1 MQGST
6 FFIHFHLNYYILT
19 KKHLKHLQILVRKLQ
34 LILMCSYFIYFK
46 PLQFSPFLGFD
57 ICLIFNVV
65 FFPWLAGFSF
75 ISYHLKYICSIW
87 ISNWKMEVS
96 CHGFRTDLRLEF
108 FLFFWII
115 HVFASSLVLMSRPQ
129 LGFKPPASF
138 YFLHRAGDF
147 AYILYTHV
155 WETFE

>member
-46 PLQFSPFLGFD
+46 PLQFSLFLGFD

-65 FFPWLAGFSF
+65 FFSMTGWIQFHLLSSEIYLFNLNQQLKNGSQLSWFQNRSKIGVLF
-75 ISYHLKYICSIW
+75 IFLD
-87 ISNWKMEVS
+87 NS
-96 CHGFRTDLRLEF
+96 CVCFFPRTDEPSPTGLQATC
-108 FLFFWII
+108 II
-115 HVFASSLVLMSRPQ
+115 LLLAQSR
-129 LGFKPPASF
+129 
-138 YFLHRAGDF
+138 
-147 AYILYTHV
+147 
-155 WETFE
+155 